1 MSSFSKRV
9 FRAVNQKI
17 DGKTKVVFKEG
28 VNGTG
33 ITLPFIC
40 GFCRDKD
47 GTVNAAFRTQYE
59 RNHHA
64 LVCPDKG

>member
-1 MSSFSKRV
+1 MAHYHKRV
-9 FRAVNQKI
+9 FKAVNRKI
-17 DGKTKVVFKEG
+17 DGKTTVVYKEG

-40 GFCRDKD
+40 GFCRDRD
-47 GTVNAAFRTQYE
+47 GNPTFACRTQNE

-64 LVCPDKG
+64 LDCPDKG